1 MNGFLLAVRAAPCKN
16 VEFFGA
22 KMQEGSGIGVYRP
35 ITDTLEPFEFPR
47 FALWTESSVLRS
59 PVQITGSTGMQPEE
73 IVTVWLSIDPLV
85 HIRSTPEIIF

>member
-16 VEFFGA
+16 VEFIGA

-47 FALWTESSVLRS
+47 FALWKYSVALCKY
-59 PVQITGSTGMQPEE
+59 TGSTGMQPEE

-85 HIRSTPEIIF
+85 HVRSTPEIIF